1 MWSVG
6 RIRFFSFY
14 IKKYH
19 SISNRLF
26 CCISFIVAQGKK
38 IPRLL
43 NSGWRR
49 LRETWQGPN
58 KKHLCIL
65 GGPVRNHLWICV
77 RPVWNPPWILEGPI
91 QKPIRGLA
99 GLLRGMSRGRSP
111 RDILRSSPVS
121 PPRTLPF
128 PFI

>member
-1 MWSVG
+1 MWTVG

-19 SISNRLF
+19 FISNRLF
-26 CCISFIVAQGKK
+26 CCFSFIVAHCNT

-43 NSGWRR
+43 NSGWIR
-49 LRETWQGPN
+49 LRKTWRGPN

-65 GGPVRNHLWICV
+65 GGRIRNHLWIFV
-77 RPVWNPPWILEGPI
+77 RPVWNPPNILEGPI

-99 GLLRGMSRGRSP
+99 GLLRDMSRRRSP

-121 PPRTLPF
+121 PPKTLPF